1 MVRSIKIFVFCVCT
15 VSFCWGQTV
24 STLTE
29 SIPGGSGGVCVN
41 KAGNI
46 YVADFG
52 NKLGTGYIP
61 GDKVFKVTPEGEV
74 SVFATGLFGASGN
87 AFDSQGNLLQSN
99 IAANSI
105 SKIAPDGTVTPFA
118 NIGFASP
125 VSIVIDED
133 DNLYVCNCGNNT
145 IRKVTP
151 NGVSTQF
158 AASAILSCP
167 NGITRDNDGNF
178 YVSNFNNGIVAK
190 ITPDGQFVSVF
201 VTIPGNNNGHITFA
215 NGELWVAA
223 RGANQI
229 WRVSLDGQATH
240 VAGNGIRR
248 VADGPA
254 LQASFGSPNDLA
266 FDSTGTILY
275 VNDVLNAP
283 SQDILTPMVVR
294 KIVFENPTSVQNSG
308 KRLPQIFA
316 LHQNYPNPFNPTTEI
331 RFDLIAAGYTQLRV
345 YNLAGQ
351 EEYFY
356 GYKPSAFHTTRSAG
370 KSITNALVGIAI
382 DRQFIPNENSA
393 VYPYF
398 SKYDTFQN
406 WNEEKNNILIK
417 HLLTMSSGLA
427 CNDFGDSPG
436 NEDRM
441 QSQKEQPDWTKFI
454 LDLPLENR
462 PGEKA
467 FYCSG
472 GVNLLGDLI
481 TQASDLWIPEF
492 CKNTFLTRWGS
503 KTII

>member
-1 MVRSIKIFVFCVCT
+1 MIISIRIFVFWVCA
-15 VSFCWGQTV
+15 VSYCWGQTV

-29 SIPGGSGGVCVN
+29 SIPGGSGGVSID

-74 SVFATGLFGASGN
+74 SVFATGLVGASGN
-87 AFDSQGNLLQSN
+87 AFDSQGNLFQSN
-99 IAANSI
+99 IGANRI
-105 SKIAPDGTVTPFA
+105 SKITPDGTVTTFS
-118 NIGFASP
+118 NVGFASP
-125 VSIVIDED
+125 VGIVMDED

-167 NGITRDNDGNF
+167 NGIARDNEGNF
-178 YVSNFNNGIVAK
+178 YVANFNNGIVSK
-190 ITPDGQFVSVF
+190 ITPNGQSVSVF

-229 WRVSLDGQATH
+229 WRVSLDGQALH

-248 VADGPA
+248 VVDGPA
-254 LQASFGSPNDLA
+254 LQASFGSPDDLV

-283 SQDILTPMVVR
+283 NQAILTPMVVR
-294 KIVFENPTSVQNSG
+294 KIVFENPTSVEDSG
-308 KRLPQIFA
+308 KRLPQTFA

-331 RFDLIAAGYTQLRV
+331 SFDLITAGYTQLRV

-351 EEYFY
+351 E
-356 GYKPSAFHTTRSAG
+356 
-370 KSITNALVGIAI
+370 LVTLI
-382 DRQFIPNENSA
+382 
-393 VYPYF
+393 
-398 SKYDTFQN
+398 
-406 WNEEKNNILIK
+406 NEELPAGSYKATFDAHEFASGVYTYELQSNGIKNSRMM
-417 HLLTMSSGLA
+417 LLL
-427 CNDFGDSPG
+427 
-436 NEDRM
+436 
-441 QSQKEQPDWTKFI
+441 K
-454 LDLPLENR
+454 
-462 PGEKA
+462 
-467 FYCSG
+467 
-472 GVNLLGDLI
+472 
-481 TQASDLWIPEF
+481 
-492 CKNTFLTRWGS
+492 
-503 KTII
+503 